1 MEAKRNPM
9 DFCLE
14 STCEGWTGKKL
25 YSDLIP
31 EDGDEAL
38 VMVSDEISGETKL
51 YTRRVHYGE
60 NSITLEGRGAD
71 MVFTGDE
78 RKNVMIVGRVEEPG
92 HIILFRKGY
101 SKKAKPVSA
110 ESVIADA
117 EQIDELKVAL
127 ERLLELDPEQDDF
140 VLGIKIKTHDF
151 TTITKSQ
158 CAMLN
163 RGLKEMLAAYGSEE
177 RK

>member
-1 MEAKRNPM
+1 MEVKRNPM
-9 DFCLE
+9 DLCLK

-25 YSDLIP
+25 YPDLIP

-51 YTRRVHYGE
+51 YTRRVHYDE

-71 MVFTGDE
+71 MVFAGDE
-78 RKNVMIVGRVEEPG
+78 RKNVIIVGRVEEPG
-92 HIILFRKGY
+92 HIVLSRQEY

-117 EQIDELKVAL
+117 EQIDELKAAL
-127 ERLLELDPEQDDF
+127 ERLLELDPSQDDF

-151 TTITKSQ
+151 TTITKNQ
-158 CAMLN
+158 CAALN
-163 RGLKEMLAAYGSEE
+163 RGMKEMLAAYGSEE
-177 RK
+177 RT